1 MVTVRLEL
9 GDFTPLQLRLLAFC
23 AREFGDGTV
32 RTTNQQNFLLRWI
45 PEEALV
51 PMYRVLRRADL
62 ARSGADRLMDVTACP
77 GADTCQLGITSSRG
91 LALAI
96 GRMVEEKHPD
106 LAEEVGG
113 RIKISGCPN
122 SCGQHH
128 IATIGFY
135 GGSKKFGGR
144 QAPTYQM
151 FLGGVWGDSTARF
164 GQPTLRLPAK
174 NIPNAIDRLLEIYKA
189 NRTNGES
196 LFPFLERFGPKQVVQ
211 NLAEFTAIPSYE
223 EAPDGFQDWGE
234 EKAFELK
241 TGVGECAV

>member
-1 MVTVRLEL
+1 VDLVR
-9 GDFTPLQLRLLAFC
+9 P
-23 AREFGDGTV
+23 
-32 RTTNQQNFLLRWI
+32 
-45 PEEALV
+45 
-51 PMYRVLRRADL
+51 
-62 ARSGADRLMDVTACP
+62 GADRLLDVTACP

-91 LALAI
+91 LAVAI

-106 LAEEVGG
+106 LAEELGG

-128 IATIGFY
+128 VATIGFY

-151 FLGGVWGDSTARF
+151 MLGGRWGDGTARF
-164 GQPTLRLPAK
+164 GKPTLRIPAK
-174 NIPNAIDRLLEIYKA
+174 NIPMAINRLLQTYKT
-189 NRTNGES
+189 NREDGET
-196 LFPFLERFGPKQVVQ
+196 LQTFLGRFGLDRVAGI
-211 NLAEFTAIPSYE
+211 LAEFTALPGYD
-223 EAPDGFQDWGE
+223 EAPDGFRDWGE

>member
-1 MVTVRLEL
+1 
-9 GDFTPLQLRLLAFC
+9 
-23 AREFGDGTV
+23 
-32 RTTNQQNFLLRWI
+32 
-45 PEEALV
+45 
-51 PMYRVLRRADL
+51 
-62 ARSGADRLMDVTACP
+62 VTACP
-77 GADTCQLGITSSRG
+77 GADTCQLGITSSKG

-106 LAEEVGG
+106 LAEALGG

-151 FLGGVWGDSTARF
+151 MLGGRWGDGTARF
-164 GQPTLRLPAK
+164 GKPTLRIPAK
-174 NIPNAIDRLLEIYKA
+174 NIPSAIDRLLETYKA
-189 NRTNGES
+189 NRSNGET
-196 LFPFLERFGPKQVVQ
+196 LQAFLDRIGPDRAAEM
-211 NLAEFTAIPSYE
+211 LAKFTELPSYE

-234 EKAFELK
+234 EKTFELK
-241 TGVGECAV
+241 TGVGECAA